1 MKSFIKHSILFGI
14 FSTLIY
20 AVVISLFSDHNDNIV
35 YKQQGGHMY
44 TRLNEIVDYSNVD
57 VLFIGS
63 SHAYRGFDTRLF
75 DEVGI
80 SSFNLG
86 SSSQAPVQSHLL
98 LKKYLDKVKPKT
110 IVFEVSPLTFSS
122 DGLESSLDI
131 ISNSKIDLY
140 SIGMLFQVNH
150 IKLYNTFLYAAVQ
163 QLLHRNTDFVEDRII
178 GKDTYISAGY
188 VQRNENE
195 FQSRKPIDKSIKAEQ
210 MAAFK
215 KIVRRIKSKGIK
227 LVLVQSP
234 FTQIEYNSYSDN
246 KGFDEE
252 MRAHSIYHNFN
263 EMITLNDSVH
273 FYDPN
278 HLNQKGVEVFNKKL
292 IELLLVD

>member
-1 MKSFIKHSILFGI
+1 MFGI

-98 LKKYLDKVKPKT
+98 LKKYLYKVKPKT

>member
-278 HLNQKGVEVFNKKL
+278 HLNQKGVDVFNKKL
-292 IELLLVD
+292 IELLVD

>member
-1 MKSFIKHSILFGI
+1 MKSFIKHSILFGM
-14 FSTLIY
+14 FASLIY

-44 TRLNEIVDYSNVD
+44 TRLNEIVNYFNVD

-75 DEVGI
+75 DEASI

-86 SSSQAPVQSHLL
+86 SSSQAPVQSYVLL
-98 LKKYLDKVKPKT
+98 QKYLDKVKPKT

-131 ISNSKIDLY
+131 ISNGKIDLY
-140 SIGMLFQVNH
+140 SIGMLFRVNH

-163 QLLHRNTDFVEDRII
+163 QLLHRKTDLVEEKTI
-178 GKDTYISAGY
+178 GKDTYISGGY

-195 FQSRKPIDKSIKAEQ
+195 FQLKKSIDKSIKAEQ

-215 KIVRRIKSKGIK
+215 KIVKRIKSKGIK

-246 KGFDEE
+246 KGFDEL
-252 MRAHSIYHNFN
+252 MSAHSIYYNFN

-278 HLNQKGVEVFNKKL
+278 HLNQKGVDVFNKKL
-292 IELLLVD
+292 IELLVD